1 MAVPARAYA
10 PAGHVAAAAAT
21 ATTAPAGTRWPA
33 TSPSPR
39 AAATTS
45 LRRWSTRPVR
55 PSDAR
60 KPANDP
66 SSSPTTTRP
75 TATATTLTATAPRS
89 AAPRRG
95 PVAASAGPRAQR
107 SSGGARPPER
117 RRRASRP
124 GAPAGPRATP
134 SCRDTGWRIRARW
147 KTHAPTVDHTHG
159 AMSQCANTAAPRS
172 DWARKNVTS
181 CSLVRW
187 WSSPVEMTRV
197 RAPSSTAVPGVN
209 ASPCTNR
216 QSSRSTTASLAASST
231 RASLRSTPTS
241 STPGP
246 RACSWASER
255 TRKPRPQPTS
265 TTRTGPGACSR
276 SRCTS
281 GRSRAATRR
290 PNCSS
295 SASRCSSQCTR
306 TASTSTCSGSSTSS
320 DAGIRA
326 TIRAARR

>member
-21 ATTAPAGTRWPA
+21 ATTATAGTKRTA

-107 SSGGARPPER
+107 SSGGARPHARCDVPVREHGRPEVGLGPEER
-117 RRRASRP
+117 DELLAGQVVEQPGRDDQGARPVVDGGPGSERVAVHEPAVEPLHDGQPCRLVDEGVVEVDPHELDTRPQGLLVGQRAHEEAEAAADVDHAHRP
-124 GAPAGPRATP
+124 GCLLAQPL
-134 SCRDTGWRIRARW
+134 
-147 KTHAPTVDHTHG
+147 HLG
-159 AMSQCANTAAPRS
+159 AQ
-172 DWARKNVTS
+172 
-181 CSLVRW
+181 
-187 WSSPVEMTRV
+187 
-197 RAPSSTAVPGVN
+197 
-209 ASPCTNR
+209 
-216 QSSRSTTASLAASST
+216 QSR
-231 RASLRSTPTS
+231 
-241 STPGP
+241 
-246 RACSWASER
+246 
-255 TRKPRPQPTS
+255 
-265 TTRTGPGACSR
+265 
-276 SRCTS
+276 
-281 GRSRAATRR
+281 
-290 PNCSS
+290 
-295 SASRCSSQCTR
+295 
-306 TASTSTCSGSSTSS
+306 
-320 DAGIRA
+320 
-326 TIRAARR
+326 